1 VVDPFEGHHVVELA
15 SFVDF
20 DTAYS
25 YQAVLVTVLDMHIV
39 YNRAKGFNV
48 ETSEYQNKVT
58 IAKEENEINSELIA
72 VMDMGNP
79 IFTIDDFNAAGKTLH
94 IELCEAVAGDGGAEY
109 IVLSIGLDF
118 GMCPTPNPK
127 TDKPSS
133 APTQHPILE
142 TTNWP
147 SFPPTIVPTSLPTS
161 APEDFDTPIPLS
173 LSSNYQE
180 GDPDLIIDLS
190 VESSEQSGS
199 TPLKEDMILAPF
211 QEIQAAKQPDQVEE
225 GSTIDESVNSVETNR
240 ARVYAEPD
248 SVVLAFFLSSVVA
261 LSTCCA
267 CAAFICYQRKLEEQK
282 RNLRILQ
289 YDEGSRNVKV
299 YMQNPL

>member
-15 SFVDF
+15 AFVDF
-20 DTAYS
+20 DTTYS
-25 YQAVLVTVLDMHIV
+25 YQAVLVTVFDMHIV
-39 YNRAKGFNV
+39 YNRAKGFNF

-94 IELCEAVAGDGGAEY
+94 IELCEAIAGDGGADY
-109 IVLSIGLDF
+109 IVISIGLDF

-127 TDKPSS
+127 SDKPSL
-133 APTQHPILE
+133 APTQHPIPE

-147 SFPPTIVPTSLPTS
+147 SFTPTIVPTSRPTS
-161 APEDFDTPIPLS
+161 APEVYDPPVSQGLN
-173 LSSNYQE
+173 SNYQE
-180 GDPDLIIDLS
+180 GDPDVITDLS
-190 VESSEQSGS
+190 VESPEQSGL
-199 TPLKEDMILAPF
+199 TPLEEDMALAPF
-211 QEIQAAKQPDQVEE
+211 EEIQVAKNPDQLEE
-225 GSTIDESVNSVETNR
+225 VSTVDENVNSVETNR
-240 ARVYAEPD
+240 AVHSEHD

-289 YDEGSRNVKV
+289 YDEGSRIVKV